1 MSGIVRR
8 LSFVLLVVALLLFVY
23 GCADAIKPTP
33 SVSTPGTPQDATV
46 MTDVPQG
53 ILNSSSVQLL
63 ASELSAEEQG
73 FLSEYFVE
81 VGNWDT
87 DFTRRV
93 MPLTDFIPG
102 CLGKDCIPPIVS
114 VEGPEDL
121 IESLEFVDQDE
132 APEYLQDDDP
142 VVVFRSGEVARAYP
156 LAVLTAHEIVNDSV
170 NGIPVAVTFCPLC
183 NSAVVFSRLVDG
195 QELTFGVSG
204 FLYNSDLVMYDHQTE
219 SWWQQFTGIGLVG
232 EYAGAKLAF
241 LPSQILSWDEF
252 RKTYPGGQVL
262 DGPRG
267 NGYETLPYAGYDSSG
282 RTPLLYNGEYDP
294 RLEPTARVLALNL
307 DDTAVAYDWDYLTTS
322 RVVNDRVGSSD
333 VTIFFDPDTRSSF
346 PTVAGDRLAVGSA
359 TAFSPIL
366 NGATLSFSYSSGV
379 ITDEQTGS
387 TWNFSGVATS
397 GELVGERLEP
407 LIAGNHFWFAWAAFN
422 PLTEVRP

>member
-1 MSGIVRR
+1 MKFMSGIVGR
-8 LSFVLLVVALLLFVY
+8 LSFGLLVVALLLFVY
-23 GCADAIKPTP
+23 GCADAIEPTP
-33 SVSTPGTPQDATV
+33 SVSTPSTPQDATV
-46 MTDVPQG
+46 MTDVPQST
-53 ILNSSSVQLL
+53 LNSSSVQLL

-73 FLSEYFVE
+73 FLAEYFVE

-102 CLGKDCIPPIVS
+102 CLGKDCIPPIT
-114 VEGPEDL
+114 PP
-121 IESLEFVDQDE
+121 LEFVDQDE

-170 NGIPVAVTFCPLC
+170 NGVPVAVTFCPLC
-183 NSAVVFSRLVDG
+183 NSAVVFSRLVEG

-241 LPSQILSWDEF
+241 LPSQILSWEEF
-252 RKTYPGGQVL
+252 RKAYPGGQVL

-267 NGYETLPYAGYDSSG
+267 NGYMTLPYAGYDSSG
-282 RTPLLYNGEYDP
+282 RTPFLYSGEYDP

-307 DDTAVAYDWDYLTTS
+307 DDIAVAYDWDYLTTS
-322 RVVNDRVGSSD
+322 RVVNDQVGSSD
-333 VTIFFDPDTRSSF
+333 VTIFFDPDTLSSF

-359 TAFSPIL
+359 TAFSPVV
-366 NGATLSFSYSSGV
+366 NGATLSFVYSSGV
-379 ITDEQTGS
+379 IMDEQTGS

-407 LIAGNHFWFAWAAFN
+407 LIAGNHFWFAWVAFN
-422 PLTEVRP
+422 PLTEIRP

>member
-1 MSGIVRR
+1 MKFMSGIVGR
-8 LSFVLLVVALLLFVY
+8 LSFGLVLMMLLLFVY
-23 GCADAIKPTP
+23 GCADAPEPTP
-33 SVSTPGTPQDATV
+33 SVSTPSTPQGAV
-46 MTDVPQG
+46 IAGDVPQG
-53 ILNSSSVQLL
+53 TLNSSSAPLL
-63 ASELSAEEQG
+63 DTELSANEQS
-73 FLSEYFVE
+73 LSEQLRRSSW
-81 VGNWDT
+81 NT

-93 MPLTDFIPG
+93 MPLTDFLSG
-102 CLGKDCIPPIVS
+102 S
-114 VEGPEDL
+114 VGRDQGIRPVD
-121 IESLEFVDQDE
+121 SPEFVDQDE
-132 APEYLQDDDP
+132 APSYLQDDDP

-170 NGIPVAVTFCPLC
+170 NGVPVAVTFCPLC
-183 NSAVVFSRLVDG
+183 NSAIVFSRLVDG

-204 FLYNSDLVMYDHQTE
+204 LLYNSDLVMWDRQTE

-232 EYAGAKLAF
+232 EYARAQLAF
-241 LPSQILSWDEF
+241 LPSQILSWEEF
-252 RKTYPGGQVL
+252 RKAYPSGQVL

-267 NGYETLPYAGYDSSG
+267 NGYMTLPYAGYDSSG
-282 RTPLLYNGEYDP
+282 RTPFLYDGEYDP

-322 RVVNDRVGSSD
+322 RVVNDQVGSSD
-333 VTIFFDPDTRSSF
+333 VTIFFDPDTRSTF
-346 PTVAGDRLAVGSA
+346 PTGGGDRLAVGSA
-359 TAFSPIL
+359 TAFSPIVD
-366 NGATLSFSYSSGV
+366 GATLSFAYSSGV